1 MGLFK
6 KILFLKPSLLYV
18 RYRCVTMDLWI
29 VNGDCAGCWSNKLC
43 KFDDSLQK
51 L

>member
-6 KILFLKPSLLYV
+6 NILFLKNSLLYI
-18 RYRCVTMDLWI
+18 RYRCVTMDLWF
-29 VNGDCAGCWSNKLC
+29 VNGDYAGCWSNKLC
-43 KFDDSLQK
+43 KFDNILQK

>member
-6 KILFLKPSLLYV
+6 NILFLKPSLLYIG
-18 RYRCVTMDLWI
+18 YRCVTIDLWI
-29 VNGDCAGCWSNKLC
+29 VNGDYADCWSDKLS
-43 KFDDSLQK
+43 KFDNILQK